1 MSRHLPLRQGMP
13 GMAGSRL
20 DKAVEAYNKSVA
32 TLESRVLVSARRLRD
47 LKAAPEDVEI
57 EAIAPIERTARA
69 LQAALSSAPSID
81 NEQ

>member
-69 LQAALSSAPSID
+69 LQAPTLASPPD
-81 NEQ
+81 GDEK

>member
-1 MSRHLPLRQGMP
+1 
-13 GMAGSRL
+13 
-20 DKAVEAYNKSVA
+20 
-32 TLESRVLVSARRLRD
+32 VLVSARRLRD